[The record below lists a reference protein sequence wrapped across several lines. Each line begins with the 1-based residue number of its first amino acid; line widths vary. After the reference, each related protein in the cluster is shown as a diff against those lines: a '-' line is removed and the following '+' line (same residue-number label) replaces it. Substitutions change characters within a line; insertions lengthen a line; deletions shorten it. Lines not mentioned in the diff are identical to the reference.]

1 MRMTSGEDR
10 QQQYR
15 RPSQPQPQPQRS
27 HPSPS
32 ESNGNYNDSQGQA
45 QATLNGCDNSSYNN
59 DSNGNIVVVG
69 RAASLFLFDPNVYD
83 AASYLPQEE
92 QTHLHH
98 HRRRHHH
105 QQPPQYN
112 HNVGP
117 GHSNSASSTS
127 QQLPTATTT
136 STPLTT
142 PEYSYEWD
150 PTNLTRFLSI
160 RKQMACSLF
169 ATDDSSCRHHRLHR
183 QKLSNRN
190 RQEDIQIKSND
201 NTIVLTNNN
210 TAAGEG
216 GNTTT
221 STNNIHYDNTTVD
234 DCGGIWCSH
243 PNFFSS
249 SSSSAAANVV
259 RPNNANA
266 TTSTTTTYN
275 THHTNGTS
283 NNKNDKNDD
292 DDDNDHN
299 STVSAMVLLWNK
311 LLPMPKD
318 YFSYAIRYLFTE
330 SPLPLVGACS
340 CDRHHRSSS
349 TTTTSSSSSST
360 SLSKNNMTLLHP
372 QRCLLTSSNSSS
384 DGESIYLLPRY
395 YLLRWMQWARYS
407 IIHSSVKC
415 WFDAWEK
422 HDANHL
428 HHDHKRHQRRK
439 SKEVVVP
446 DKETLERRRRTS
458 TTNNDGMM
466 LLSSHDRNPQK
477 QQQRRRIYSLPSE
490 TIKALAALSLLS
502 EQYGLFTNT
511 ERDFVDWMTNVEGC
525 WNSWNQM
532 AMEYHTMLDQ
542 PHRRQQ
548 HHQHDDSMVEE
559 EHGHHCKEGEWDEI
573 NRKNTNHN
581 GEGGDFTQRLQYHST
596 LTNRQQ
602 QQYQESL
609 DQSSLPSP
617 PDAPITTSSSSSP
630 LIQIIPRPYPHLT
643 FPVIESPGPIDS
655 RMLSTR
661 RNPLV
666 MHRHVAIS
674 MKGILSSYNNSTTT
688 CVTTIAPGLSGYTNA
703 NVDEEN
709 NVSVLSPADEASES
723 KLISFIDNSLW
734 IQQQQQQDDAQAIL
748 AQSTQKLA
756 IVPVPISFY
765 ELLRSVHGVYS
776 NDGDVSYAPPPMSN
790 DNNVGKTAKK
800 SNIISAHPSSSASS
814 LLSTSSLLFHDQWKI
829 GNDGANDDAQSV
841 KRDRGDF
848 HLDDNIDNNEHDS
861 YYQGY
866 HPLYFSND
874 PSHHHHHHHHHHHA
888 SAASTNGK
896 PWPKHP
902 LPCRP
907 IEFRRQILPV
917 SFQSEIGDDHEVE
930 KENSKSTSNAATQSQ
945 YSRAMQEATK
955 SKKTNHAA
963 ATTTTTMTTTT
974 ANSKEKIDISAIAG
988 YAVEAFPVEFIY
1000 TIVECDAAPTSTV
1013 YAATNSGRDKP
1024 SAKNV
1029 TFKLDTDRQ
1038 GINSHQGIALACR
1051 RSYIFAVLRD
1061 LQQVAAP
1068 NRAQTCVRLWKKS
1081 ACEGATTK
1089 GDGYDLLDVD
1099 TLCAAP
1105 TLRLPPSPRGGGDAA
1120 AKFSNPS
1127 RLMQDSRHPSQ
1138 LTVEQWLG
1146 LEPLSVKRINEQKDL
1161 FYSSGSEKPVR
1172 VELLVEIRQ
1181 TIASKWVRDPFELT
1195 NRLQVRKT
1203 RTQVMKCMVIVS
1215 SSNVSS
1221 LSDWRLC

>member
-1 MRMTSGEDR
+1 MSMTSGGDHH
-10 QQQYR
+10 
-15 RPSQPQPQPQRS
+15 RPSQSQRN
-27 HPSPS
+27 HQSP
-32 ESNGNYNDSQGQA
+32 SNGNGNDSQGQA
-45 QATLNGCDNSSYNN
+45 TQNGCSSSSYNN
-59 DSNGNIVVVG
+59 SNGNIHIVG
-69 RAASLFLFDPNVYD
+69 RATWFDPND

-92 QTHLHH
+92 QTHLLHPPPR
-98 HRRRHHH
+98 RRRHH
-105 QQPPQYN
+105 QPPQYK
-112 HNVGP
+112 HNV
-117 GHSNSASSTS
+117 GHSNSSSSTS
-127 QQLPTATTT
+127 QQLPPASSTAST

-142 PEYSYEWD
+142 PECSYEWD

-160 RKQMACSLF
+160 RNQMACSLF
-169 ATDDSSCRHHRLHR
+169 ATDDSYSCRHHLYR
-183 QKLSNRN
+183 QKLSNHR
-190 RQEDIQIKSND
+190 RQEDIQSND
-201 NTIVLTNNN
+201 NTVVLTNNN
-210 TAAGEG
+210 TDAGGEG
-216 GNTTT
+216 GT
-221 STNNIHYDNTTVD
+221 SNNIHYDNTTVD

-249 SSSSAAANVV
+249 SSSSSSSAATVTVV
-259 RPNNANA
+259 RPNTANANA
-266 TTSTTTTYN
+266 TSTATTNYN
-275 THHTNGTS
+275 THHTNGTG
-283 NNKNDKNDD
+283 NKNGN

-299 STVSAMVLLWNK
+299 ATVSAMVLLWNK

-318 YFSYAIRYLFTE
+318 YFSYAIRYLFMET
-330 SPLPLVGACS
+330 PLPLVGTYS
-340 CDRHHRSSS
+340 CDRHRSSS
-349 TTTTSSSSSST
+349 TTTSSSSST

-372 QRCLLTSSNSSS
+372 QRCLLSSSNISS

-439 SKEVVVP
+439 SK
-446 DKETLERRRRTS
+446 
-458 TTNNDGMM
+458 M

-490 TIKALAALSLLS
+490 TIKALVALSLLS

-511 ERDFVDWMTNVEGC
+511 EQDFVDWMTNVEGF
-525 WNSWNQM
+525 WNAWNQLVM
-532 AMEYHTMLDQ
+532 KYHTMLDQ
-542 PHRRQQ
+542 THRRQQ

-617 PDAPITTSSSSSP
+617 PDAPITTSSSSP
-630 LIQIIPRPYPHLT
+630 PIQKIPRPYPHLT

-688 CVTTIAPGLSGYTNA
+688 CVTTIAPELSGNTNA
-703 NVDEEN
+703 NVDEEIN
-709 NVSVLSPADEASES
+709 ISVLSPADEASES

-734 IQQQQQQDDAQAIL
+734 IPQQQHDDDQAIL
-748 AQSTQKLA
+748 AQSTHKLA

-776 NDGDVSYAPPPMSN
+776 NDGDVSYAPPPLSN
-790 DNNVGKTAKK
+790 DNNVGKTAKNT
-800 SNIISAHPSSSASS
+800 SNIISAHPSSSSSSS

-841 KRDRGDF
+841 RRDRDDF

-874 PSHHHHHHHHHHHA
+874 PSHHHHHHHA

-902 LPCRP
+902 LSCRP

-930 KENSKSTSNAATQSQ
+930 KENSKSISNAATQSQ

-963 ATTTTTMTTTT
+963 AMTTTTTT
-974 ANSKEKIDISAIAG
+974 ANSKEKVDISAIAG
-988 YAVEAFPVEFIY
+988 YAVDAFPVEFIY

-1051 RSYIFAVLRD
+1051 RSSIFAVLRD

-1181 TIASKWVRDPFELT
+1181 TIASKWVRDPLELT

-1203 RTQVMKCMVIVS
+1203 RTQVMNCMVIIS